1 MELRWDRLTWQEF
14 AHLQSKGYKS
24 AILPIGTIEAHGV
37 IPLGTDSIIPETIAA
52 RIAGDCKSLI
62 APTISYGITRSLVD
76 YPGSLSASPTGFKN
90 YVTDIFNSMAGKGM
104 ERLIILNGHG
114 GQNDELREAAFEV
127 FEKTGIKIAVIHW
140 WILCADLVPIFFNT
154 EGGHAAV
161 DETAAMIACAPQT
174 IKKDFYNPD
183 MLYHVKNGANI
194 YPIPSTILVYKENTG
209 ALDFDAAKANSY
221 FEAVCR
227 RVKEFVLDTFR
238 RWDGK

>member
-14 AHLQSKGYKS
+14 AHMQSKGYKNV
-24 AILPIGTIEAHGV
+24 ILPIGTIEAHGV
-37 IPLGTDSIIPETIAA
+37 IPLGTDNIIPETIAM
-52 RIAGDCKSLI
+52 RIAADCKAI
-62 APTISYGITRSLVD
+62 VAPTINYGITRSLLD
-76 YPGSLSASPTGFKN
+76 YPGSLSASPSAFKA
-90 YVTDIFNSMAGKGM
+90 YVTDILHSMASKGV
-104 ERLIILNGHG
+104 EKLIIINGHG

-127 FEKTGIKIAVIHW
+127 FEQTGAKIAVIHW
-140 WILCADLVPIFFNT
+140 WILCADLVPIFFGT

-174 IKKDFYNPD
+174 IKKEFYNPD
-183 MLYHVKNGANI
+183 MLYPVKPGVNI

-209 ALDFDAAKANSY
+209 ALDFDATKANDY

-227 RVKEFVLDTFR
+227 RVKEFILDTCR